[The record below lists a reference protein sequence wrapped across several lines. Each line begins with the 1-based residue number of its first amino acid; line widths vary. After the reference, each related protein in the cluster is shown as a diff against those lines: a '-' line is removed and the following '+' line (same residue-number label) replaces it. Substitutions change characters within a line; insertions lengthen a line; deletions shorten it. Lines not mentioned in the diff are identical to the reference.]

1 MLAGFYRGGMADD
14 RNPSPEEMR
23 ARTGLGIGLA
33 VGMAI
38 GVSMGVALQNWA
50 LGLVFGVAIGIA
62 LSVAF
67 RGSGGSTEKGSNGAD
82 AVDDPDSGDDTQDG
96 RGPSA

>member
-1 MLAGFYRGGMADD
+1 
-14 RNPSPEEMR
+14 MR

-50 LGLVFGVAIGIA
+50 LGLLFGVAIGIA

-67 RGSGGSTEKGSNGAD
+67 RGSGGSVDKGAEGAD
-82 AVDDPDSGDDTQDG
+82 DNADPDSGDETQDG
-96 RGPSA
+96 RGPSV